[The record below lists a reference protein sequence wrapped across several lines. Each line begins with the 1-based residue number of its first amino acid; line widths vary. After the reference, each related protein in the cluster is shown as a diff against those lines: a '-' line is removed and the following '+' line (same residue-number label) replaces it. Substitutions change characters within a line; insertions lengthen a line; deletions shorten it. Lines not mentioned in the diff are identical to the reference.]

1 MNIISCFDNVTVNE
15 IGVTITEN
23 EIKTCIKFN
32 ECARN
37 YAKEKSIQ
45 ESKCVAL
52 RDITKCTFVFY
63 TSPKTVLIFR
73 GGFLKYLRC
82 GKTATDKFIE
92 LQKKIEKY
100 GYVSYD
106 LS

>member
-1 MNIISCFDNVTVNE
+1 MKRISCFNNVTVNE
-15 IGVTITEN
+15 IGVTIIEN
-23 EIKTCIKFN
+23 GIKTCIRFN
-32 ECARN
+32 ECAKN

-63 TSPKTVLIFR
+63 TSPKTILIFK
-73 GGFLKYLRC
+73 GGVLKYLRC
-82 GKTATDKFIE
+82 GKTATDKFIS
-92 LQKKIEKY
+92 LQKEIEKY
-100 GYVSYD
+100 GYTSYD

>member
-1 MNIISCFDNVTVNE
+1 MNRISCFDNVTVNE
-15 IGVTITEN
+15 TGVTIIEN
-23 EIKTCIKFN
+23 GIETCIRFN

-37 YAKEKSIQ
+37 YAKEKSIKD
-45 ESKCVAL
+45 SKCVAL
-52 RDITKCTFVFY
+52 RDIMKCEYVFY

-73 GGFLKYLRC
+73 GGFLKYLKC
-82 GKTATDKFIE
+82 GKTATDKFME
-92 LQKKIEKY
+92 LQKEIENY